1 MLLAIGIILFI
12 LGALFFA
19 TIILLADE
27 KDFFKL
33 ITFNTIILLVYLF
46 IAQRFALYFSSQDI
60 FGNGK
65 LWFLV
70 ICLSIQVIFGFIH
83 AIRRKRKFL
92 QKKRRKVSDFLS
104 SATGQENTNN

>member
-12 LGALFFA
+12 LGALFFV

-33 ITFNTIILLVYLF
+33 ITFNTLILLAYLF
-46 IAQRFALYFSSQDI
+46 IAQKFALYFSSQDI

-70 ICLSIQVIFGFIH
+70 ICLSIQVISGFIH
-83 AIRRKRKFL
+83 AIRRKRVFL
-92 QKKRRKVSDFLS
+92 QKKRQKRADSAS
-104 SATGQENTNN
+104 SVTDQINE